1 MTALPARAMLWAFFP
16 ERPMSSTSR
25 QPVTIAL
32 IPLVLVLLLL
42 GINVAVYGDE
52 GIEGPNQLAL
62 LLGGGLAALIG
73 LRRGRHWQQ
82 LQDGMLKVVGVAIVP
97 MLMLLLIGALSSTWT
112 VAGIVPTLIY
122 YGLQLADPAWFY
134 AGVAVVCAIVSTA
147 IGSSW
152 TTAATLGIAMMA
164 TGAGLGMSE
173 TITAGAVISGAYFG
187 DKLSP
192 LSDTTNLAAGVCGVE
207 LFSHVRYL
215 ALTTLP
221 SFVISLLLFL
231 LIGLQ
236 HSGEGAIEQADVM
249 LNALTHSMVIS
260 GWLLLA
266 PLLVVVLIIRRVPAL
281 PVMFIA
287 TLLGSLLS
295 ALVQADIVRQIG
307 GDGSLALYRGLVQTV
322 VGSSQ
327 IETGHAFSNELL
339 SSGGMAGMLNT
350 IWLILCAVVF
360 GGLMEASGLL
370 GDITSALTRI
380 ARNRTALVAT
390 TAGSCGILNLTAAE
404 QYLTILI
411 NGRMY
416 GDLYRRQ
423 GLSPRNLSRTLEDAG
438 TATSVLIPWNTCGAF
453 HAAALGVATLSYL
466 PFCFF
471 NLISPLMSI
480 LYMRLNIAIDELPA
494 DQPGEAQR

>member
-1 MTALPARAMLWAFFP
+1 MTTSSARGHVLVALC
-16 ERPMSSTSR
+16 
-25 QPVTIAL
+25 
-32 IPLVLVLLLL
+32 PLLLVLLLL
-42 GINVAVYGDE
+42 GINVALYGDA
-52 GIEGPNQLAL
+52 GIEGPNQFAL
-62 LLGGGLAALIG
+62 LLGGCLAALIG
-73 LRRGRHWQQ
+73 LRRGRHWQD
-82 LQDGMLKVVGVAIVP
+82 LQDGMLKVVGVAVVP

-112 VAGIVPTLIY
+112 TAGIVPTLIY

-173 TITAGAVISGAYFG
+173 TMTAGAVISGAYFG

-207 LFSHVRYL
+207 LFNHVRYL

-221 SFVISLLLFL
+221 SFAIALIIFLVI
-231 LIGLQ
+231 GMQ
-236 HSGEGAIEQADVM
+236 HSSEGVLLQADAM
-249 LNALTHSMVIS
+249 LNALTESMVIS

-266 PLLVVVLIIRRVPAL
+266 PLLIVVLIIRRVPAL

-295 ALVQADIVRQIG
+295 ALVQPDIVAHIG
-307 GDGSLALYRGLVQTV
+307 GSQDLQGLYRGLLQTI
-322 VGSSQ
+322 VGDSQ
-327 IETGHAFSNELL
+327 IETGHAFSNTLL
-339 SSGGMAGMLNT
+339 SSSGMAGMLNT

-360 GGLMEASGLL
+360 GGLMESSGLL
-370 GDITSALTRI
+370 GDITSALQRI
-380 ARNRTALVAT
+380 ARNRTALVTT

-404 QYLTILI
+404 QYLTLLI
-411 NGRMY
+411 SGRMY
-416 GDLYRRQ
+416 GDIYRQ
-423 GLSPRNLSRTLEDAG
+423 HGLSPRNLSRTLEDAG

-453 HAAALGVATLSYL
+453 HATALGVATLSYL

-471 NLISPLMSI
+471 NLISPFMSI
-480 LYMRLNIAIDELPA
+480 LYMRFNIAIEELPPA
-494 DQPGEAQR
+494 HAAGAQR

>member
-1 MTALPARAMLWAFFP
+1 MSPAPRGTVIVAL
-16 ERPMSSTSR
+16 T
-25 QPVTIAL
+25 
-32 IPLVLVLLLL
+32 PLLLVLLLL
-42 GINVAVYGDE
+42 GINVALYGDA
-52 GIEGPNQLAL
+52 GIEGANQLAL

-73 LRRGRHWQQ
+73 LRRGLHWRE
-82 LQDGMLKVVGVAIVP
+82 LQEGMLKVVGVAIVP
-97 MLMLLLIGALSSTWT
+97 MMMLLLIGALSSTWT

-221 SFVISLLLFL
+221 SFAIALLIFL
-231 LIGLQ
+231 AIGLQ
-236 HSGEGAIEQADVM
+236 HSGNGAIVQADIM
-249 LNALTHSMVIS
+249 LKALTHSMVIS

-266 PLLVVVLIIRRVPAL
+266 PLLVVILIVRRVPAL

-295 ALVQADIVRQIG
+295 ALVQPDIVQQIG
-307 GDGSLALYRGLVQTV
+307 GSDDWLGMYRGLVQTI
-322 VGSSQ
+322 VGDSQ
-327 IETGHAFSNELL
+327 IETGHEFSNELL
-339 SSGGMAGMLNT
+339 SSSGMAGMLNT

-370 GDITSALTRI
+370 GDITSALKRV

-411 NGRMY
+411 SGRMY
-416 GDLYRRQ
+416 GDLYRQ
-423 GLSPRNLSRTLEDAG
+423 HGLSPRNLSRTLEDAG
-438 TATSVLIPWNTCGAF
+438 TATSVLVPWNTCGAF
-453 HAAALGVATLSYL
+453 HATALGVATLSYL

-471 NLISPLMSI
+471 NLISPLMSM
-480 LYMRLNIAIDELPA
+480 LYMRFNIAIEEYPA
-494 DQPGEAQR
+494 PQESDAHR